1 MNKAPSIDEVLGFPD
16 LSVLVFH
23 GRSMHGTY
31 RERRTLWHSWERHMQ
46 LPIRNMLKSAGDLN
60 PLIEQIEAEYM
71 EKVSTAS
78 FDYFDCLDCGMQ
90 SEWCTVL
97 SPNVLEPNVRVC

>member
-16 LSVLVFH
+16 PVSV
-23 GRSMHGTY
+23 GI
-31 RERRTLWHSWERHMQ
+31 SWEKVCMAPIERGGRFGIAGNGHMQ

-78 FDYFDCLDCGMQ
+78 FDYFDCLDCG
-90 SEWCTVL
+90 
-97 SPNVLEPNVRVC
+97 NAI